1 MTPHVIFTD
10 NLIVFLHE
18 SLPPSLQDTTAMERK

>member
-18 SLPPSLQDTTAMERK
+18 SLPPATAAMKRK